1 MQTRCTQCGRSTL
14 SSALFVVASHRCMTA
29 ARHLLLL
36 LAGTGAFVAPGS
48 FAARRP
54 MKKTV
59 SAGGVAPPP
68 SAKEKLLW
76 SPGVLK
82 QTAASFAV
90 LWLAKQWALSDPRAL
105 WYVDGAR
112 EAVQGAL
119 LRGAHGVEWWAALS
133 LLSSSCCALQL
144 LLNAFSLGCAGFNT
158 YLGPLRPFFLALTAH
173 ARLLAAD
180 AAAGVARLSG
190 PPSGVAAARYRA
202 AAIFAYGLTF
212 LPEILALVSRARR
225 GETRE
230 APGATVYDVA
240 LPTMGCQACVS
251 TVEEKLRGLAGVAGV
266 DVALRGE
273 KGGTA
278 RVAVDSPN
286 PETAA
291 AILAACADA
300 GFPPSGEVMVVA

>member
-1 MQTRCTQCGRSTL
+1 
-14 SSALFVVASHRCMTA
+14 MTA
-29 ARHLLLL
+29 ARRLLLL

-54 MKKTV
+54 MKTV

-119 LRGAHGVEWWAALS
+119 LRGAHGLEWWAALS

-180 AAAGVARLSG
+180 AAA
-190 PPSGVAAARYRA
+190 GVAAARYRA

>member
-1 MQTRCTQCGRSTL
+1 
-14 SSALFVVASHRCMTA
+14 MTA

-119 LRGAHGVEWWAALS
+119 LRGAHGLEWWAALS

-173 ARLLAAD
+173 ARLSAAD

>member
-1 MQTRCTQCGRSTL
+1 
-14 SSALFVVASHRCMTA
+14 
-29 ARHLLLL
+29 
-36 LAGTGAFVAPGS
+36 
-48 FAARRP
+48 

-90 LWLAKQWALSDPRAL
+90 LWLAKRWALSDPRAL

-119 LRGAHGVEWWAALS
+119 LRGAHGLEWWAALS

-190 PPSGVAAARYRA
+190 PPSSVAAARYRA
-202 AAIFAYGLTF
+202 AAIFA
-212 LPEILALVSRARR
+212 
-225 GETRE
+225 
-230 APGATVYDVA
+230 
-240 LPTMGCQACVS
+240 
-251 TVEEKLRGLAGVAGV
+251 
-266 DVALRGE
+266 
-273 KGGTA
+273 
-278 RVAVDSPN
+278 
-286 PETAA
+286 
-291 AILAACADA
+291 
-300 GFPPSGEVMVVA
+300 

>member
-1 MQTRCTQCGRSTL
+1 MGCNARETRRDAATVPLDAELIVS
-14 SSALFVVASHRCMTA
+14 FVASHRCMTA
-29 ARHLLLL
+29 ARHLVLL

-119 LRGAHGVEWWAALS
+119 LRGAHGLEWWAAVWKSNLQPDFNVRVIERFGSNPSALLRELDESNRFSCASRTRREQSIRPKISRIDFDLTELEISEVWPRRPSS
-133 LLSSSCCALQL
+133 LVD
-144 LLNAFSLGCAGFNT
+144 FHTG
-158 YLGPLRPFFLALTAH
+158 GPRC
-173 ARLLAAD
+173 R
-180 AAAGVARLSG
+180 
-190 PPSGVAAARYRA
+190 
-202 AAIFAYGLTF
+202 
-212 LPEILALVSRARR
+212 
-225 GETRE
+225 
-230 APGATVYDVA
+230 
-240 LPTMGCQACVS
+240 C
-251 TVEEKLRGLAGVAGV
+251 
-266 DVALRGE
+266 
-273 KGGTA
+273 
-278 RVAVDSPN
+278 
-286 PETAA
+286 
-291 AILAACADA
+291 
-300 GFPPSGEVMVVA
+300 